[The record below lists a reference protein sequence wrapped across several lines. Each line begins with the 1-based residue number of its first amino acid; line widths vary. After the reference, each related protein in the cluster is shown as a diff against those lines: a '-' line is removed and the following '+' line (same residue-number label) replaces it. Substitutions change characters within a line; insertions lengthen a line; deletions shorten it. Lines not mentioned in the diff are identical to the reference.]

1 MSSGFVSEVDLA
13 ERRKVRKEM
22 WEKNKKDSDPDEPPE
37 EPAPDHRSLYER
49 LKEQKD
55 KKQEDWEEAHKL
67 KNMVRG
73 LEDDEVDF
81 LELVDNTKMQEEKRI
96 REEELTA
103 IQEYRKKVSQMQ
115 QKAIE
120 AEVLSEL
127 KPESKRPATSGV
139 EKKKSS
145 QISLLAG
152 AIKRKK
158 SDDDSGG
165 KEKNAKIKT
174 SESSSEEQ
182 HVGKTIEEITPKT
195 AYIKNGLQCVAIL
208 PGLGEYTDSSDS
220 ENSETDSELESC
232 TKIML
237 PRDLTG
243 RIIHLQAPSGGKGC
257 C

>member
-1 MSSGFVSEVDLA
+1 MHIELANWGKVCTGSVPIQFLEVLIALDNQNSANGNILKHIEKKLKMSSGFVSEVDLA

-37 EPAPDHRSLYER
+37 EPAPDHRS
-49 LKEQKD
+49 
-55 KKQEDWEEAHKL
+55 L

-120 AEVLSEL
+120 A
-127 KPESKRPATSGV
+127 G
-139 EKKKSS
+139 
-145 QISLLAG
+145 
-152 AIKRKK
+152 
-158 SDDDSGG
+158 
-165 KEKNAKIKT
+165 T

-220 ENSETDSELESC
+220 ENSETDSEIL
-232 TKIML
+232 
-237 PRDLTG
+237 
-243 RIIHLQAPSGGKGC
+243 
-257 C
+257 